1 MSVTNEAELNAEING
16 SDIVLVDFYA
26 QWCGPC
32 KAMAPTLDKIDGEVA
47 KVVKI
52 DIEEAQDL
60 ATKYAVRSVPTF
72 VVFKN
77 GEATDQRAGGMT
89 EGQLRSWLGTA

>member
-1 MSVTNEAELNAEING
+1 MSVTNETELNATVAGN
-16 SDIVLVDFYA
+16 DTVLVDFYA
-26 QWCGPC
+26 QWCSPC
-32 KAMAPTLDKIDGEVA
+32 KAMAPTLDKIDGELA

-60 ATKYAVRSVPTF
+60 ATKYAVRSVPTL

-77 GEATDQRAGGMT
+77 GEIVDQRAGGMT
-89 EGQLRSWLGTA
+89 EGQLRSWIGSL